1 MSASSPAIPV
11 AVPRST
17 GYRWKICALL
27 FFATLISYIDRGVIG
42 YLEKYLE
49 GVIGWNSIQYS
60 YMTASFQTAYA
71 IGLFCA
77 GWLTD
82 RMGTR
87 RGFAIAIVLWSC
99 AAMLPGAAFSALTFG
114 IAMFFL
120 GLGESANFPACIK
133 TVAEW
138 FPRKQR
144 ALATAIFNSGSSA
157 GNIVVPLIVPVL
169 TYRLGWR
176 GAFVGTGALGFVW
189 LAFWLRMYAKPE
201 EHGSVSPQE
210 LAFIQSEREEHLE
223 RVPFSRILPCKETW
237 AFSIG
242 KFLTD
247 AIWWFYLFW
256 LPRYLQGVFHLNLK
270 QSEIPV
276 MAVYVIS
283 CIGGIAGGWLPS
295 IMLRSGFSQNA
306 ARKTALLICALI
318 VVPVIYAPFAAGLWT
333 VVLLIGLAT
342 AGHQGFSANLFT
354 LPSDVFPKSAVAT
367 VVGFGGM
374 VGAAGGVLF
383 QLVTGRVVH
392 ATNSYLPLFAVAC
405 SAYLV
410 ALFFIQLLAPK
421 LTPALPA
428 TDH

>member
-1 MSASSPAIPV
+1 MSASSPAVPV
-11 AVPRST
+11 AAPRST

-27 FFATLISYIDRGVIG
+27 FFATFISYIDRGVIG

-144 ALATAIFNSGSSA
+144 ALATAIFNSGSSV
-157 GNIVVPLIVPVL
+157 GNIVVPLIVPFL

-189 LAFWLRMYAKPE
+189 LAFWLRMYAKPRGASQCLLSGAGL
-201 EHGSVSPQE
+201 HPKRAGRALGASAVLAHPALQGDVGLFDRKISDRCDLVVLSVLAAALFAGRFSPQPE
-210 LAFIQSEREEHLE
+210 TEPDSGDGGLRHLLH
-223 RVPFSRILPCKETW
+223 RRHC
-237 AFSIG
+237 
-242 KFLTD
+242 
-247 AIWWFYLFW
+247 
-256 LPRYLQGVFHLNLK
+256 R
-270 QSEIPV
+270 
-276 MAVYVIS
+276 
-283 CIGGIAGGWLPS
+283 
-295 IMLRSGFSQNA
+295 R
-306 ARKTALLICALI
+306 
-318 VVPVIYAPFAAGLWT
+318 
-333 VVLLIGLAT
+333 
-342 AGHQGFSANLFT
+342 
-354 LPSDVFPKSAVAT
+354 
-367 VVGFGGM
+367 
-374 VGAAGGVLF
+374 
-383 QLVTGRVVH
+383 
-392 ATNSYLPLFAVAC
+392 
-405 SAYLV
+405 LV
-410 ALFFIQLLAPK
+410 AV
-421 LTPALPA
+421 
-428 TDH
+428 DHAA